1 MKGRAEFVTISIWS
15 QSFMDKAGH
24 KALEKLHCLQ
34 GFDDGEDHEP
44 ERNLL
49 GFSDTYFRSSIT
61 RREFGCA
68 NIILVIEDDIHTV
81 VIL

>member
-1 MKGRAEFVTISIWS
+1 
-15 QSFMDKAGH
+15 MDKVGH

-34 GFDDGEDHEP
+34 GFDDGEYHEP
-44 ERNLL
+44 ESNLL
-49 GFSDTYFRSSIT
+49 GFSDTYFRSSII

-68 NIILVIEDDIHTV
+68 NSIVAIDYDIHTV